1 MSACKPTEPVS
12 RRQFH
17 QEHAERARLEAL
29 RLLEQRDARGSGW
42 LAWVATELYQLK
54 PSEFANMVRREL
66 ERLSAAHRQF
76 GGASKGLH

>member
-1 MSACKPTEPVS
+1 MS

-29 RLLEQRDARGSGW
+29 RLLEQCEALGPRW

-54 PSEFANMVRREL
+54 PPEFANMVRREL

-76 GGASKGLH
+76 GDASQHLH

>member
-1 MSACKPTEPVS
+1 MS

-29 RLLEQRDARGSGW
+29 RLLEQREALGPRW

-54 PSEFANMVRREL
+54 PPEFANMVRREL

-76 GGASKGLH
+76 GDSSQHLH

>member
-17 QEHAERARLEAL
+17 QEHAERALAEAL
-29 RLLEQRDARGSGW
+29 RLLERREAMGPGW

-54 PSEFANMVRREL
+54 PPEFANMVRREL
-66 ERLSAAHRQF
+66 ERLSSAQRQF
-76 GGASKGLH
+76 GGASKELH

>member
-1 MSACKPTEPVS
+1 MR

-17 QEHAERARLEAL
+17 QKHAERARLEAL
-29 RLLEQRDARGSGW
+29 RLLEQREALGPRW

-54 PSEFANMVRREL
+54 PPEFANMVRREL

-76 GGASKGLH
+76 GDASQQLH